1 MKEPMYHI
9 ELDDNQHSAVIQS
22 LNDSR
27 NARIAEGKPTDM
39 YGNVEDEQILDF
51 DLSETSYEL
60 LSEEDLQI
68 KFNLIQEEKNN
79 EIIQQPFIY

>member
-39 YGNVEDEQILDF
+39 YDDLIIKIGNAPYRKVRRFERD
-51 DLSETSYEL
+51 
-60 LSEEDLQI
+60 
-68 KFNLIQEEKNN
+68 NAR
-79 EIIQQPFIY
+79 

>member
-9 ELDDNQHSAVIQS
+9 ELDDNEHSAVIQS

-39 YGNVEDEQILDF
+39 F
-51 DLSETSYEL
+51 D
-60 LSEEDLQI
+60 DLII
-68 KFNLIQEEKNN
+68 KIGKAPCRKVRRFERDRDDAR
-79 EIIQQPFIY
+79 

>member
-9 ELDDNQHSAVIQS
+9 ELDDNQHS

-39 YGNVEDEQILDF
+39 YDELILIIGKAPYRKGRR
-51 DLSETSYEL
+51 YERNR
-60 LSEEDLQI
+60 DDAR
-68 KFNLIQEEKNN
+68 
-79 EIIQQPFIY
+79 

>member
-9 ELDDNQHSAVIQS
+9 ELDDNQHSAVIQA

-39 YGNVEDEQILDF
+39 YDELIIKIGNAPYRKVRRFERDRD
-51 DLSETSYEL
+51 DAR
-60 LSEEDLQI
+60 
-68 KFNLIQEEKNN
+68 
-79 EIIQQPFIY
+79 

>member
-39 YGNVEDEQILDF
+39 YDE
-51 DLSETSYEL
+51 
-60 LSEEDLQI
+60 
-68 KFNLIQEEKNN
+68 LIQK
-79 EIIQQPFIY
+79 I

>member
-27 NARIAEGKPTDM
+27 NARIAEGRK
-39 YGNVEDEQILDF
+39 GRR
-51 DLSETSYEL
+51 YERNR
-60 LSEEDLQI
+60 DDAR
-68 KFNLIQEEKNN
+68 
-79 EIIQQPFIY
+79 

>member
-27 NARIAEGKPTDM
+27 NARIAEGRPTDM
-39 YGNVEDEQILDF
+39 YDELIIKIGNAPYRKVRRFERDRD
-51 DLSETSYEL
+51 DAR
-60 LSEEDLQI
+60 
-68 KFNLIQEEKNN
+68 
-79 EIIQQPFIY
+79 

>member
-9 ELDDNQHSAVIQS
+9 ELDDNEHSAVIQS

-39 YGNVEDEQILDF
+39 F
-51 DLSETSYEL
+51 D
-60 LSEEDLQI
+60 DLII
-68 KFNLIQEEKNN
+68 KIGKAPYRKVRRFERDRDDAR
-79 EIIQQPFIY
+79 

>member
-39 YGNVEDEQILDF
+39 
-51 DLSETSYEL
+51 
-60 LSEEDLQI
+60 
-68 KFNLIQEEKNN
+68 
-79 EIIQQPFIY
+79 

>member
-9 ELDDNQHSAVIQS
+9 ELDDNEHSAVIQS

-39 YGNVEDEQILDF
+39 F
-51 DLSETSYEL
+51 D
-60 LSEEDLQI
+60 DLII
-68 KFNLIQEEKNN
+68 KIGKAPYRTVRRFERDRDDAR
-79 EIIQQPFIY
+79 